1 MSKERYPP
9 KRSPIRRFCAY
20 PKFISFE
27 MEFNRHALFVVNVL
41 SLPVPPTP
49 TGQVLRDLT
58 SASCLAWSAGG
69 HCTHGGGGGRE
80 GRRRR
85 GRGDGRGDDKDEDGE
100 RQMT

>member
-41 SLPVPPTP
+41 SLPAPPTP

-69 HCTHGGGGGRE
+69 HCTHGGEGGGGRE
-80 GRRRR
+80 GGEEVGEMVGETIRTRTER
-85 GRGDGRGDDKDEDGE
+85 GR
-100 RQMT
+100 